1 MMPVSSLGTKISD
14 QLVIG
19 ELLQN
24 DPIISYIL
32 EDNPSIISSKLVK
45 ENADIQYFCTVQVL
59 IM

>member
-32 EDNPSIISSKLVK
+32 EDNPSIISSKLLK
-45 ENADIQYFCTVQVL
+45 ENADIQYFCIVQVL